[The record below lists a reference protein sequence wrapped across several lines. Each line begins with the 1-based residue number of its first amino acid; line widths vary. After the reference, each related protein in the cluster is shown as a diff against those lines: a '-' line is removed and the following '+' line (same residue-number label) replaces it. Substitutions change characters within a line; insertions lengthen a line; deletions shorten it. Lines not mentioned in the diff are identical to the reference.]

1 MSISKRLFTFS
12 MVVFLLGAAAAAQ
25 EPDVPPPVAV
35 TLTAEQARILE
46 GIRANDWRAIRDAGR
61 SRNRIYLE
69 ALAAALPR
77 RRDIPGDYIV
87 QEALAQLGDT
97 GQLQELWCWSIG
109 ERTYSSSYISFRLA
123 QVGGWFAIRAF
134 EYLMS
139 PTGQT
144 PTGQTNPSTAAMGN
158 DLSNSTRA
166 SGSSNV
172 YQPPSADNPASGAA
186 ISASPGPAA
195 SQSTSSQTRGT
206 SPPPSNGTLPT
217 GTEGNSGSARGGGK
231 G

>member
-1 MSISKRLFTFS
+1 MRTCTLVPSLVSALAVAACDRGPASGSDASRPTGSTVQPPLPT
-12 MVVFLLGAAAAAQ
+12 GAASM
-25 EPDVPPPVAV
+25 PV
-35 TLTAEQARILE
+35 
-46 GIRANDWRAIRDAGR
+46 
-61 SRNRIYLE
+61 
-69 ALAAALPR
+69 
-77 RRDIPGDYIV
+77 
-87 QEALAQLGDT
+87 
-97 GQLQELWCWSIG
+97 
-109 ERTYSSSYISFRLA
+109 
-123 QVGGWFAIRAF
+123 
-134 EYLMS
+134 S

-217 GTEGNSGSARGGGK
+217 GTEGNSGSARGGDK